1 MSHPSSPSG
10 PSTTDSVLV
19 TTVSAEATRR
29 LAAGLAAVAEA
40 GDVIA
45 LSGDLGAGK
54 TQFAKGFAEGLG
66 VGATVN
72 SPSFVLMAE
81 YAGRLPLFHLDLYRL
96 ADASEAIGGGL
107 IDERQADGV
116 TLIEWAER
124 LGAGAPTRPA
134 RGADRRDRRRAAD
147 DRPDRAE
154 SAPAPLPRARGMTP
168 AAGGPI
174 LVFDTATTLAVVGV
188 GTADGGL
195 AAEASWSAGYRHGEE
210 LLGRIDGVLGAAGVG
225 LGDLGAIVVGTG
237 PGAFTGLRVGLAT
250 AKGLAIGLGI
260 PLVGIST
267 GVALVDAAHRVDPS
281 TPLVAGLLPAGP
293 SDRILI
299 DPEGRASRVA
309 AGTEPE
315 LEPGWR
321 LFALDLAD
329 RAPADALARGT
340 AVRAELAASLL
351 RLGVA
356 RLGSAPADELATLVP
371 EYVTLP
377 RGVRETTGAVAWSRD
392 PS

>member
-1 MSHPSSPSG
+1 
-10 PSTTDSVLV
+10 
-19 TTVSAEATRR
+19 
-29 LAAGLAAVAEA
+29 
-40 GDVIA
+40 
-45 LSGDLGAGK
+45 
-54 TQFAKGFAEGLG
+54 
-66 VGATVN
+66 
-72 SPSFVLMAE
+72 
-81 YAGRLPLFHLDLYRL
+81 
-96 ADASEAIGGGL
+96 
-107 IDERQADGV
+107 
-116 TLIEWAER
+116 
-124 LGAGAPTRPA
+124 
-134 RGADRRDRRRAAD
+134 
-147 DRPDRAE
+147 
-154 SAPAPLPRARGMTP
+154 MTP
-168 AAGGPI
+168 AADGPI

-210 LLGRIDGVLGAAGVG
+210 LLRRIDGVLGAAGVG

-260 PLVGIST
+260 PLVGVST

-309 AGTEPE
+309 AG
-315 LEPGWR
+315 
-321 LFALDLAD
+321 D
-329 RAPADALARGT
+329 RAGAGTGLARCSPSTWPTGRRRT
-340 AVRAELAASLL
+340 PWPAGPRSGPSSPRRSS

>member
-54 TQFAKGFAEGLG
+54 THFAKGFAEGLG

-124 LGAGAPTRPA
+124 LGAALP
-134 RGADRRDRRRAAD
+134 
-147 DRPDRAE
+147 PDRLE
-154 SAPAPLPRARGMTP
+154 
-168 AAGGPI
+168 
-174 LVFDTATTLAVVGV
+174 V
-188 GTADGGL
+188 
-195 AAEASWSAGYRHGEE
+195 
-210 LLGRIDGVLGAAGVG
+210 RIDGT
-225 LGDLGAIVVGTG
+225 GDEPRT
-237 PGAFTGLRVGLAT
+237 
-250 AKGLAIGLGI
+250 IGLI
-260 PLVGIST
+260 ARSPRLRRY
-267 GVALVDAAHRVDPS
+267 LERAA
-281 TPLVAGLLPAGP
+281 
-293 SDRILI
+293 
-299 DPEGRASRVA
+299 
-309 AGTEPE
+309 
-315 LEPGWR
+315 
-321 LFALDLAD
+321 
-329 RAPADALARGT
+329 
-340 AVRAELAASLL
+340 
-351 RLGVA
+351 
-356 RLGSAPADELATLVP
+356 
-371 EYVTLP
+371 
-377 RGVRETTGAVAWSRD
+377 
-392 PS
+392 

>member
-1 MSHPSSPSG
+1 
-10 PSTTDSVLV
+10 
-19 TTVSAEATRR
+19 
-29 LAAGLAAVAEA
+29 
-40 GDVIA
+40 
-45 LSGDLGAGK
+45 
-54 TQFAKGFAEGLG
+54 
-66 VGATVN
+66 
-72 SPSFVLMAE
+72 
-81 YAGRLPLFHLDLYRL
+81 
-96 ADASEAIGGGL
+96 
-107 IDERQADGV
+107 
-116 TLIEWAER
+116 
-124 LGAGAPTRPA
+124 
-134 RGADRRDRRRAAD
+134 
-147 DRPDRAE
+147 
-154 SAPAPLPRARGMTP
+154 MTP
-168 AAGGPI
+168 AADGPI

-210 LLGRIDGVLGAAGVG
+210 LLRRIDGVLGAAGVG

-260 PLVGIST
+260 PLVGVST

-351 RLGVA
+351 GLGVA